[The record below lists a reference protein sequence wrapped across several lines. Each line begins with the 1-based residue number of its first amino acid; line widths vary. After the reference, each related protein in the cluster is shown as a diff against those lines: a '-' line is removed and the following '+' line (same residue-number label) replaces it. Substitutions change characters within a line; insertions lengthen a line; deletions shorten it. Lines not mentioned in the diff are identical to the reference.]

1 MPKSKGR
8 RRHYQAPPKKKHKPS
23 PKWFGATI
31 LAFFGVG
38 VLLIVLN
45 YLSLVPFTTLDPSNW
60 FLFGGLG
67 GIAIGF
73 ILATQWH

>member
-1 MPKSKGR
+1 MPKSKKR
-8 RRHYQAPPKKKHKPS
+8 NRYQAPPKKKHKPS

-31 LAFFGVG
+31 LFFFGAG

-45 YLSLVPFTTLDPSNW
+45 YLSLVPFTDLDPSNW

-67 GIAIGF
+67 AIAIGF
-73 ILATQWH
+73 MLSTQWH

>member
-1 MPKSKGR
+1 MPKSKKR
-8 RRHYQAPPKKKHKPS
+8 NRYQPPPKKKHKPS

-31 LAFFGVG
+31 LFFFGAG

-45 YLSLVPFTTLDPSNW
+45 YLSLVPFTDLDPSNW

-73 ILATQWH
+73 MLSTQWH

>member
-1 MPKSKGR
+1 M
-8 RRHYQAPPKKKHKPS
+8 
-23 PKWFGATI
+23 
-31 LAFFGVG
+31 G